1 MQILR
6 AFWKEVGSSSDVTFC
21 FGEDRRDRK
30 PLLVMIVAE
39 AIERIHED
47 TQENP
52 KTQNCGSSLW
62 DSTALVAIFL
72 TSSF

>member
-1 MQILR
+1 
-6 AFWKEVGSSSDVTFC
+6 
-21 FGEDRRDRK
+21 
-30 PLLVMIVAE
+30 MIVAE